1 MVAYHCPLWQA
12 VFTGMAQRDP
22 PATACQHRAVVR
34 LSLAVRPPPEVL
46 SIVSSLPRP
55 QIKSV
60 VWSRS
65 EQWIVKL
72 RPLGHVSLRL
82 EQPLIE
88 AVDAELN
95 GAPAVRA
102 CLGPATQ
109 RLAGQW
115 LGVPV
120 AGLDELAAGVFD
132 ATEPLVPVTHPQPF
146 RADLV
151 LARGRVPAHLSG
163 IELRA
168 EWTVTEVLLIA
179 DRSAPN
185 SPHLEHLAA
194 IRLTA

>member
-1 MVAYHCPLWQA
+1 M
-12 VFTGMAQRDP
+12 
-22 PATACQHRAVVR
+22 
-34 LSLAVRPPPEVL
+34 L

-55 QIKSV
+55 LIRNV

-72 RPLGHVSLRL
+72 RPLGHVSSQLHRS
-82 EQPLIE
+82 LIE
-88 AVDAELN
+88 AVETELD

-146 RADLV
+146 RANLV
-151 LARGRVPAHLSG
+151 LARGRVPPHLAG
-163 IELRA
+163 TELQA
-168 EWTVTEVLLIA
+168 EWTVNEVLLIA

-185 SPHLEHLAA
+185 APHLDDLAV
-194 IRLTA
+194 IPLTA